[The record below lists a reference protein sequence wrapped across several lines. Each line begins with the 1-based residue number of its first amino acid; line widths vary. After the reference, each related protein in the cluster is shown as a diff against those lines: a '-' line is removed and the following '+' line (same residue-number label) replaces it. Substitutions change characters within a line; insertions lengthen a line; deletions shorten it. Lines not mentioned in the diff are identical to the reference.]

1 MSDSSKKNAKL
12 QLDGSLIES
21 AENYLEQL
29 PKTVPEVIE
38 RWALIGKIVEEQ
50 LTEQELLLVQLK
62 NANVKLSISSDD

>member
-12 QLDGSLIES
+12 QLDSSLTES
-21 AENYLEQL
+21 AENYLKQL

-38 RWALIGKIVEEQ
+38 RWALIGKVVEEQ

>member
-12 QLDGSLIES
+12 QLDDSLIES

-38 RWALIGKIVEEQ
+38 RWALIGKVVEEQ

-62 NANVKLSISSDD
+62 NANVKLSVSSGD

>member
-38 RWALIGKIVEEQ
+38 RWALIGKVVEEQ
-50 LTEQELLLVQLK
+50 LTEQELLLLQLK
-62 NANVKLSISSDD
+62 TANVKLSISSDD

>member
-38 RWALIGKIVEEQ
+38 RWALIGKVVEEQ